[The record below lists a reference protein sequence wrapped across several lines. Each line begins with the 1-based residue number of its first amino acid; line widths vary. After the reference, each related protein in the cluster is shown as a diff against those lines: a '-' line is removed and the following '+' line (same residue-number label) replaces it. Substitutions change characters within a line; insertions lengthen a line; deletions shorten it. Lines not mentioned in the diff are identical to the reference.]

1 MFLFFVVNK
10 PRWMS
15 IFFAD
20 NCVYILHMRK
30 KYSVKNN
37 TSAAEQQPR
46 ERRALGISGLQR
58 TLLLFVVLPLVLLTA
73 LGIRFGLEQANHFQE
88 QRLKNDLELVGRAIS
103 IPVGTALNNGDI
115 AAVELALE
123 SVFVLGEVYGASVFD
138 VDGNRIASAGVTETD
153 LTRSVIPQRIRTTGE
168 GLEAFSRVAGR
179 NLFSHFQ
186 PLFDTA
192 GHIQG
197 LVQITR
203 RASDFG
209 RALQQLTVIAWLLWG
224 LFSLVILASVLL
236 GHYGGV
242 GRYVDNLLAHMSRVA
257 SGDLAHRAALNGP
270 QEVASLARGL
280 NQMLDS
286 IEQAHRELDAH
297 RAAETRLVAKLKD
310 NEKMVAIGSM
320 ARGIAHELGAPLSV
334 IDGRARRLERSGTLN
349 EQQQRNLDGI
359 RTQVS
364 RLTRTVRQ
372 LLDYCRPAATQA
384 RMLTASVLIQ
394 DVIDAM
400 SPELETRAC
409 QLELQLPPGLPAFMA
424 DAGRLELALL
434 NLLRN
439 ALQAAESHIGVWVA
453 ANSRWLVIRITDDGP
468 GLPAGCSLAMLTEP
482 FFTTKSPGEG
492 TGLGLAIVQAVAEE
506 QGGFFTLS
514 NRGGGCE
521 ACLALSLVPHKT
533 IASEEA

>member
-1 MFLFFVVNK
+1 M
-10 PRWMS
+10 
-15 IFFAD
+15 
-20 NCVYILHMRK
+20 
-30 KYSVKNN
+30 
-37 TSAAEQQPR
+37 
-46 ERRALGISGLQR
+46 SGLQR

-73 LGIRFGLEQANHFQE
+73 VGIRFGLGQANQFQE
-88 QRLKNDLELVGRAIS
+88 LRLKNDLELLGRAIS
-103 IPVGTALNNGDI
+103 IPVGSALNNGDM

-138 VDGNRIASAGVTETD
+138 VDGNRIASAGITETD
-153 LTRSVIPQRIRTTGE
+153 LTRSIIPKRIRTTGE
-168 GLEAFSRVAGR
+168 GQEAFSRVAGR
-179 NLFSHFQ
+179 NVYSQFQ

-209 RALQQLTVIAWLLWG
+209 RALEQLTVIAWLLWG
-224 LFSLVILASVLL
+224 VFSLVILASVLL

-242 GRYVDNLLAHMSRVA
+242 GRYVDKLLAHMARVA
-257 SGDLAHRAALNGP
+257 DGDLSHRAALNGP

-286 IEQAHRELDAH
+286 IQQAHRERDLH
-297 RAAETRLVAKLKD
+297 RAAETQLVARLKD

-320 ARGIAHELGAPLSV
+320 AQGIAHELGAPLSV
-334 IDGRARRLERSGTLN
+334 IDGRARRLERAGSLN
-349 EQQQRNLDGI
+349 EPQQRNLSGI

-364 RLTRTVRQ
+364 RLTSTVRQ
-372 LLDYCRPAATQA
+372 LLDYCRPAAIQP
-384 RMLTASVLIQ
+384 RMLTTSVLIH
-394 DVIDAM
+394 DVLEAIA
-400 SPELETRAC
+400 PELEARSC
-409 QLELQLPPGLPAFMA
+409 QINIELPPSLPAFLA

-439 ALQAAESHIGVWVA
+439 ALQAAESGIDVCVA
-453 ANSRWLVIRITDDGP
+453 ANSQWVVIRIRDDGQ
-468 GLPAGCSLAMLTEP
+468 GLPADLPFAKLTEP

-506 QGGFFTLS
+506 QGGYFALS
-514 NRGGGCE
+514 NHANGGCE
-521 ACLALSLVPHKT
+521 ACLALA
-533 IASEEA
+533 IAPTKKDG

>member
-1 MFLFFVVNK
+1 MTILFFTH
-10 PRWMS
+10 
-15 IFFAD
+15 
-20 NCVYILHMRK
+20 CVYILHMRK

-37 TSAAEQQPR
+37 TAVAGQKPR
-46 ERRALGISGLQR
+46 ARRRPGISGLQR

-73 LGIRFGLEQANHFQE
+73 LGIRFGLGQANQFQE

-153 LTRSVIPQRIRTTGE
+153 LTHSLIPQRIRTTGE
-168 GLEAFSRVAGR
+168 GQEAFSRVAGR
-179 NLFSHFQ
+179 NVFSHFQ

-224 LFSLVILASVLL
+224 VFSLVILAGVLL

-242 GRYVDNLLAHMSRVA
+242 GRYVDKLLAHMSRVA
-257 SGDLAHRAALNGP
+257 SGNLAHRAELNGP
-270 QEVASLARGL
+270 QEVASLAGGL
-280 NQMLDS
+280 NRMLDS
-286 IEQAHRELDAH
+286 IEQANRELDVH

-320 ARGIAHELGAPLSV
+320 AQGIAHELGAPLSV
-334 IDGRARRLERSGTLN
+334 IDGRARRLARAGSLN
-349 EQQQRNLDGI
+349 EQQQHNLNGI
-359 RTQVS
+359 RTQVD

-372 LLDYCRPAATQA
+372 LLDYCRPAATQP

-394 DVIDAM
+394 DVLNAIT
-400 SPELETRAC
+400 PELEARAC
-409 QLELQLPPGLPAFMA
+409 QLDLQLPPGLPAFLA

-439 ALQAAESHIGVWVA
+439 ALQAAKSGIGVWVA
-453 ANSRWLVIRITDDGP
+453 ANSQWLVIRITDDGP
-468 GLPAGCSLAMLTEP
+468 GLPENCSLATLTEP

-492 TGLGLAIVQAVAEE
+492 TGLGLAIVQAVAIDA
-506 QGGFFTLS
+506 GGYFTLS
-514 NRGGGCE
+514 NRANGGCE
-521 ACLALSLVPHKT
+521 ACLALALTPTKK
-533 IASEEA
+533 EA